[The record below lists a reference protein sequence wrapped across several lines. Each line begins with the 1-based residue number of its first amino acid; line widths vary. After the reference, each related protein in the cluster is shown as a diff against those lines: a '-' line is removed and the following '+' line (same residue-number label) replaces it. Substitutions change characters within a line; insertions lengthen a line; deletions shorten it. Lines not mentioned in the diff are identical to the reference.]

1 MDLAQ
6 YRRELK
12 NYYAAVEKNRLEK
25 YLGTE
30 QAMPRAAIEERYSD
44 LFSPAA
50 VSDLEKSLENVDE
63 LTETEKKARQ
73 NLLNIARA
81 GFLRNRAGEIT
92 NEYESCRNSLK
103 ISFQNESL
111 TFPEAFAKIRTEE
124 NSALRR
130 ELYARISETQNS
142 CADLFLEKFK
152 ILREN
157 TEKTGFESLRKLFE
171 ENTKI
176 DFEVFG
182 QKAEK
187 FLAETEEIYFS
198 SLSEIFPETK
208 SLHIADFY
216 FRQQQSERK
225 EIFAGKRLKGFYHLL
240 LENFGFRAEKISNLR
255 LLEASAEKQ
264 TSIFRPAFPAS
275 EVFFALSA
283 RGGSTAFIE
292 FLKAFGRAQQAAW
305 TSADLAN
312 RFPEFVFSP
321 DAVAGE
327 AYGFLFQTLLADEGF
342 LRRNFGLWNEKLTGK
357 IAAENKFRLFFEIRR
372 DVLSFLFEL
381 KFHTS
386 SANSE
391 IAREF
396 AAVFSQ
402 SQGFEISES
411 DVLLRLSEDFASL
424 KRLRAL
430 LFAFGLREYL
440 RARYDFD
447 WWSRRA
453 AFEELIDF
461 WNTAER
467 YKAEEMARMIGF
479 EMSFDLMKEI

>member
-25 YLGTE
+25 YLGSAQT
-30 QAMPRAAIEERYSD
+30 MPRAAIEERYSD

-50 VSDLEKSLENVDE
+50 ISDLEKTLESAGE
-63 LTETEKKARQ
+63 LTETETKARQ

-81 GFLRNRAGEIT
+81 AFLRNRAGEIT
-92 NEYESCRNSLK
+92 GEYESCRKSLK
-103 ISFQNESL
+103 VSFQNESL
-111 TFPEAFAKIRTEE
+111 TFPEAFSKISTEE
-124 NSALRR
+124 NSVLRR
-130 ELYARISETQNS
+130 EIYARFSETQNS
-142 CADLFLEKFK
+142 CADLFLEKFN

-157 TEKTGFESLRKLFE
+157 AQKTGFESLRKLSE
-171 ENTKI
+171 EITGI
-176 DFEVFG
+176 DFEIFG
-182 QKAEK
+182 QKTEK
-187 FLAETEEIYFS
+187 FLAETEEIYFRL
-198 SLSEIFPETK
+198 LSDIFPEAK
-208 SLHIADFY
+208 SPHIADFY
-216 FRQQQSERK
+216 FWQKQSERK
-225 EIFAGKRLKGFYHLL
+225 EIFAGKKLAGFYRLL
-240 LENFGFRAEKISNLR
+240 LENFGFRAEKISNVR

-264 TSIFRPAFPAS
+264 TSVFRPAFPAA
-275 EVFFALSA
+275 EIYLAVSA
-283 RGGSTAFIE
+283 RDGGAAFLE
-292 FLKAFGRAQQAAW
+292 FLKAFGKAQQAAW
-305 TSADLAN
+305 TSGDLAE

-357 IAAENKFRLFFEIRR
+357 IALENKFRLFFETRR
-372 DVLSFLFEL
+372 DALRFLFEL

-386 SANSE
+386 SDSE
-391 IAREF
+391 ITREF

-402 SQGFEISES
+402 NLGFETSEG
-411 DVLLRLSEDFASL
+411 DVLFQLSEDFASL
-424 KRLRAL
+424 RQLRAR
-430 LFAFGLREYL
+430 LFAYGLREYL

-447 WWSRRA
+447 WWNKRA

-467 YKAEEMARMIGF
+467 YKAEELARMIGF
-479 EMSFDLMKEI
+479 ETSFDLMKEI